1 MYNPGMS
8 IEVAPRIIIESN
20 TSAVV
25 RVSNAVGAF
34 TRSCWQMTSLWLREN
49 CSLGWF
55 LFQLVILVAIYASFR
70 RWPEMPVG
78 LAIGAAGVVAAG
90 MTLRDGH

>member
-1 MYNPGMS
+1 MLADDFS
-8 IEVAPRIIIESN
+8 LAPRELF
-20 TSAVV
+20 A
-25 RVSNAVGAF
+25 
-34 TRSCWQMTSLWLREN
+34 
-49 CSLGWF
+49 GWF

-90 MTLRDGH
+90 MTLRDGHWKALRSFYDCHRIWLMGDGCTQHFQRTKDPRR